1 MQARDR
7 KVAAV
12 IKRAKSVLL
21 HALIVGTVRT
31 KQPKVFMVQKATK
44 KAINNLNETYT
55 YIAKTN
61 KINLDDFPPVT
72 EEQKF
77 LREHDVDRFPSL

>member
-21 HALIVGTVRT
+21 HALIVSTVRT
-31 KQPKVFMVQKATK
+31 KLPKVFMINKAK
-44 KAINNLNETYT
+44 KKSVDNLNETYT
-55 YIAKTN
+55 SIAKTN
-61 KINLDDFPPVT
+61 KINLDDFPAVA
-72 EEQKF
+72 
-77 LREHDVDRFPSL
+77 